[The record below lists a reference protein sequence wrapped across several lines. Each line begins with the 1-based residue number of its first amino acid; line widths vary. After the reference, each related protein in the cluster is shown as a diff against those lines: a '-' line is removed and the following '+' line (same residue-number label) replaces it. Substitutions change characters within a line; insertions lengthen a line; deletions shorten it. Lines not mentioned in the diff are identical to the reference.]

1 MLITSLRFNQRVLNA
16 HNGSAGRRSRCFVQR
31 YVLDITDIISRMT
44 IEEKASLTTGKD
56 FWQTRSI
63 DRLGVPSLFL
73 SDGPHGLRKQA
84 AKADRIGLNESVPA
98 TCFPAASAVAN
109 TWNPDIA
116 RRMGEALG
124 EEAASMNVQVL
135 LGPGINIKRN
145 PLCGR
150 NFEYYSEDP
159 YLAGKMAAS
168 CIQGIQ
174 SRNVAACVK
183 HFAANNQEERRM
195 VIDTI
200 VDERTLREIYL
211 TAFEIAVKEGKT
223 FSLMAAYNML
233 NGFHAAENHHLLVDI
248 LRNEWNFGG
257 VVISDWGGDC
267 NRIPS
272 IQCGLDLE
280 MPTNAGISDIEIVH
294 AVRTGKLDESVL
306 DASVRRLI
314 ELGCSTTAAEHA
326 DFDKDAHHVLAR
338 KIAEESVVLLK
349 NENNILPLKEGA
361 KTVFIG
367 DFVKNPRYQGAGSSM
382 VNATKL
388 DTAYEIIKNVPGVMY
403 AGGYER
409 HGKPNM
415 KLLHE
420 ACCFAESAET
430 VVLYLGLD
438 ETSEVEGLDR
448 KTLALPQNQTEL
460 LAEIARVNKNIVVVL
475 SCGCVVEMPW
485 INSVKGVVHGYLHGQ
500 AGAGAVVDVLYGRVN
515 PSGKLAETYPFNYS
529 DIPSAS
535 NFPGKEVSTEYR
547 EGIYV
552 GYRYFTT
559 AEKDVLFPFG
569 YGLSYTTFEY
579 KNITAAADGVRF
591 TITNTGRRAGSETAQ
606 LYVGKDNS
614 LLVRAK
620 RELKGFAKVHLEP
633 GETKEVLIGF
643 DDKSFRYFNVV
654 TDRWEIEKGTYRIEI
669 GASCTDIRLSTGY
682 TVSGTDA
689 PVPCDRS
696 KLPSYYAADVLH
708 VGDAEFSNL
717 LGYKPVD
724 PRWNTTKKL
733 EYNDTLSQLS
743 YAKGAMG
750 RFAFHGM
757 QFAYGFFKFT
767 RNTLIVN
774 TFDMSLFHMPF
785 WGIVRMSG
793 GVIDFPMLDGIME
806 MVNGKFFRG
815 CRMFIKAKNEKT
827 KRDKQREAAHE

>member
-1 MLITSLRFNQRVLNA
+1 
-16 HNGSAGRRSRCFVQR
+16 
-31 YVLDITDIISRMT
+31 MT

-56 FWQTRSI
+56 FWQTRNI

-84 AKADRIGLNESVPA
+84 AKADRIGLNASVPA

-116 RRMGEALG
+116 RQMGEALG
-124 EEAASMNVQVL
+124 EEASSMNVQVL
-135 LGPGINIKRN
+135 LGPGVNIKRN

-159 YLAGKMAAS
+159 YLAGKLAAS

-223 FSLMAAYNML
+223 RSIMAAYNML
-233 NGFHAAENHHLLVDI
+233 NGTHAAENHHLLADI
-248 LRNEWNFGG
+248 LRNEWKFDG
-257 VVISDWGGDC
+257 VVVSDWGGDC

-280 MPTNAGISDIEIVH
+280 MPTNAGISDAEIVN
-294 AVRTGKLDESVL
+294 AVRSGKLDESVL

-314 ELGCSTTAAEHA
+314 ELGRDTTAAVHA
-326 DFDKDAHHVLAR
+326 DFDKDAHHMLAR

-349 NENNILPLKEGA
+349 NEDDILPLRENV
-361 KTVFIG
+361 KTAFIG

-388 DTAYEIIKNVPGVMY
+388 DTAYDAVKNIPGVTY
-403 AGGYER
+403 AKGYER
-409 HGKPNM
+409 HGKPDGN
-415 KLLHE
+415 LLRE
-420 ACCFAESAET
+420 ACRCAEKADT
-430 VVLYLGLD
+430 VVLYMGLD

-448 KTLALPQNQTEL
+448 RTLALPENQTEL
-460 LAEIARVNKNIVVVL
+460 LAEIAKVNKNIVVVL
-475 SCGCVVEMPW
+475 ACGCVVEMPW
-485 INSVKGVVHGYLHGQ
+485 IDSVKGIVHGYLHGQ
-500 AGAGAVVDVLYGRVN
+500 AGAGAVVDILYGRVN
-515 PSGKLAETYPFNYS
+515 PSGKLAETYPLHYS

-535 NFPGKEVSTEYR
+535 NFPGKEVSVEYR
-547 EGIYV
+547 EGLYV

-559 AEKDVLFPFG
+559 AGKDVLFPFG
-569 YGLSYTTFEY
+569 YGLSYTAFEY
-579 KNITAAADGVRF
+579 GNVSVSDKGVEF
-591 TITNTGRRAGSETAQ
+591 TVTNTGRLAGAETAQ
-606 LYVGKDNS
+606 LYVGKTGS
-614 LLVRAK
+614 LLFRPE
-620 RELKGFAKVHLEP
+620 RELKGFSKVFLEP
-633 GETKEVLIGF
+633 GETRKIRIGF
-643 DDKSFRYFNVV
+643 DDKSFRYFN
-654 TDRWEIEKGTYRIEI
+654 TATNRWEVEPGAYRLEI
-669 GASCTDIRLSTGY
+669 GASCTDIRLMAEY
-682 TVSGTDA
+682 AVSGTDA
-689 PVPCDRS
+689 PVPCERRDI
-696 KLPSYYAADVLH
+696 PSYYAADVLH
-708 VGDAEFSNL
+708 VGDAEFRNL
-717 LGYKPVD
+717 LGYKPVE
-724 PRWNTTKKL
+724 PRWDITRKL

-750 RFAFHGM
+750 RVGFHGM
-757 QFAYGFFKFT
+757 RFAYNFFKFT
-767 RNTLIVN
+767 RNTMMVN

-815 CRMFIKAKNEKT
+815 LGMFVKAKNAKA
-827 KRDKQREAAHE
+827 KRDRLQEAVHE